1 MGKYPKKLFH
11 VMIVT
16 VFLFLFAGQAF
27 AAQYTVK
34 PGDSL
39 YLISQKFGTTVDTI
53 MKANGLTST
62 TIYPGNV
69 LNIPSATS
77 VSGSTKYVVKSG
89 DTLYII
95 SRRFNTTINTL
106 VNLNGLKSTT
116 IYPGQVLNVPTGST
130 GTADTASRGAG
141 SFSRSEL
148 MLLAR
153 LIYGESRGEPYQ
165 GQVAV
170 GAVVLNRV
178 KSPLFPNTIS
188 QVIYQKNEF
197 SVVLDGQIN
206 LTPNTTSINAAEDAL
221 NGWDPSNGALFYWNP
236 VKAPN
241 NRFLN
246 SKTIIARI
254 GNHVFAK

>member
-1 MGKYPKKLFH
+1 M
-11 VMIVT
+11 
-16 VFLFLFAGQAF
+16 
-27 AAQYTVK
+27 
-34 PGDSL
+34 
-39 YLISQKFGTTVDTI
+39 
-53 MKANGLTST
+53 
-62 TIYPGNV
+62 
-69 LNIPSATS
+69 
-77 VSGSTKYVVKSG
+77 
-89 DTLYII
+89 
-95 SRRFNTTINTL
+95 
-106 VNLNGLKSTT
+106 
-116 IYPGQVLNVPTGST
+116 
-130 GTADTASRGAG
+130 
-141 SFSRSEL
+141 
-148 MLLAR
+148 
-153 LIYGESRGEPYQ
+153 
-165 GQVAV
+165 
-170 GAVVLNRV
+170 LNRV

>member
-1 MGKYPKKLFH
+1 MGKYTKKVFH
-11 VMIVT
+11 GMIVT

-39 YLISQKFGTTVDTI
+39 YLISQKFGTTVNTI
-53 MKANGLTST
+53 MKTNGLTST
-62 TIYPGNV
+62 NIYPGKV
-69 LNIPSATS
+69 LNIPSAAS

-95 SRRFNTTINTL
+95 SRRFNTTVNTL
-106 VNLNGLKSTT
+106 VKLNGLKSTS
-116 IYPGQVLNVPTGST
+116 IYPGQVLNVPTGT
-130 GTADTASRGAG
+130 GTAGTASRGAG
-141 SFSRSEL
+141 SFSRSEVL
-148 MLLAR
+148 LLAR
-153 LIYGESRGEPYQ
+153 LINGESRGEPYK

-178 KSPLFPNTIS
+178 KSSLFPNTIS

-197 SVVLDGQIN
+197 SVVSDGQIN
-206 LTPNTTSINAAEDAL
+206 LTPGTTSINAAEDAL
-221 NGWDPSNGALFYWNP
+221 NGWDPTNGALFYWNP